1 MDGQRFTA
9 KALLREKV
17 NRIVASTRTRTGT
30 FTQEQVLLWDRGSF
44 PRTGFY
50 LDDHV
55 MVFEDLASERP
66 THAFD
71 HFYLGFLKSLHEKY
85 GFKVTLNCFFE
96 NPDATFNLTMM
107 PGCWRSEFRREA
119 LSVHCRGNAVD
130 QDRRALDA
138 YALDFHLEPL
148 WGLDAVAMIQNRALP
163 VACDIQ
169 HFLPLK
175 PLIRLHLPILV
186 EIIVF
191 HPVERLPVS
200 ACEIRNL
207 HRHSAELD

>member
-1 MDGQRFTA
+1 MER
-9 KALLREKV
+9 LEESEIKV
-17 NRIVASTRTRTGT
+17 VEGVRRAFRG
-30 FTQEQVLLWDRGSF
+30 EVLE
-44 PRTGFY
+44 
-50 LDDHV
+50 DHH
-55 MVFEDLASERP
+55 MVIQIETCARERP
-66 THAFD
+66 SVPKKD
-71 HFYLGFLKSLHEKY
+71 LFLRKSARAGSSRCDYPVDLLTEKR
-85 GFKVTLNCFFE
+85 L
-96 NPDATFNLTMM
+96 
-107 PGCWRSEFRREA
+107 RREA

-175 PLIRLHLPILV
+175 PLIRLHLPFLV